1 MNNVYETIKQ
11 ITTLNT
17 CYFSTSKQMNIRL
30 LQTEYYE
37 YTNVGFLLKKKYPDY
52 KDNYSSDEYTH
63 LSEQMKHDFKSESKK
78 QILIRERLIFNAQ
91 TFCKN
96 YPDENL
102 CSNIFLKEYK
112 EYPYRLHQNMET
124 IIEDLQI

>member
-37 YTNVGFLLKKKYPDY
+37 YTNVGYLFKKKYPDY
-52 KDNYSSDEYTH
+52 KDNYSSDEYTQ
-63 LSEQMKHDFKSESKK
+63 LSEQMKHDIKSESKK
-78 QILIRERLIFNAQ
+78 QEIVRERLIRNCQAY
-91 TFCKN
+91 CKN
-96 YPDENL
+96 YPNENL